1 MANFDDPHYYFRY
14 SLMLLCS
21 MCWKRTCPVGSYF
34 AGIVVAAAADCSCAS
49 FSQLASSALHLHSAG
64 ADHCYESSQVLD
76 ICCRGNEM
84 DEVVA
89 EDIHDTASLL
99 LRHSQRNVAFR
110 GRDEREGGN
119 CVVAEAGAELRI
131 PSERTPDKVASAEIV
146 AAPLPAERTSP
157 VASFVV
163 EDSMGMVAV
172 NAASPQAMDEP
183 EETFAVMVGA

>member
-1 MANFDDPHYYFRY
+1 MADFDDPHYYFRY

-21 MCWKRTCPVGSYF
+21 MCWKRTWIPVGSYS
-34 AGIVVAAAADCSCAS
+34 AGIVVAAADCSCAS
-49 FSQLASSALHLHSAG
+49 FSQLASSALHLRSAG

-146 AAPLPAERTSP
+146 AAPLPAECTSP

-163 EDSMGMVAV
+163 EDSMGMVAAD
-172 NAASPQAMDEP
+172 AASPQAMDNP

>member
-1 MANFDDPHYYFRY
+1 MSNFDDPHYFRY

-21 MCWKRTCPVGSYF
+21 MCWKRTYPVGSYF
-34 AGIVVAAAADCSCAS
+34 AGIVVAAADCSCAS

-89 EDIHDTASLL
+89 VDIHDTASLL
-99 LRHSQRNVAFR
+99 LLCHSQRNVAFR